1 MCSNQILCNKK
12 MIVQFKKNENSDK
25 RKQIKADLQTLI
37 IKVIYQ
43 EYTLSAQV
51 VEMLVASHRK
61 RKFKVSSK

>member
-1 MCSNQILCNKK
+1 

-43 EYTLSAQV
+43 EYTLFQ
-51 VEMLVASHRK
+51 HRLL
-61 RKFKVSSK
+61 RCW